1 MGIPS
6 LLKNF
11 LRFPSQ
17 MMKRSRGPNRK
28 LTPEEVAQRRASE
41 INEPVMSPATQMRN
55 AMGSTAMRSGMG
67 STAMRAKQVG
77 DETMGMIR
85 DSVMKMDLP
94 AAKKVETIKSAATA
108 IRNATPAQLAQ
119 SNPAQLSMDI
129 MKMVGAGGAG
139 FIGGSMMEGAA
150 REGRLPEMIQDSF
163 LVRPEFRGMR
173 EPSQAVGKMDTG
185 LVRDAVGEM
194 MDATQMG
201 YDMPDPEPGLEEFS
215 FLSPEDLLLNEL
227 FRD

>member
-1 MGIPS
+1 
-6 LLKNF
+6 
-11 LRFPSQ
+11 
-17 MMKRSRGPNRK
+17 
-28 LTPEEVAQRRASE
+28 
-41 INEPVMSPATQMRN
+41 
-55 AMGSTAMRSGMG
+55 
-67 STAMRAKQVG
+67 
-77 DETMGMIR
+77 
-85 DSVMKMDLP
+85 
-94 AAKKVETIKSAATA
+94 
-108 IRNATPAQLAQ
+108 
-119 SNPAQLSMDI
+119 
-129 MKMVGAGGAG
+129 
-139 FIGGSMMEGAA
+139 MEGAA